1 MYIGEIKGTV
11 HAIRW
16 RANTNEQVSKHT
28 IIDDISVCLC
38 VCVCVCVCVLIP
50 YSGLFMW
57 GATFTDAFDL

>member
-28 IIDDISVCLC
+28 TINDISVCL
-38 VCVCVCVCVLIP
+38 CVCVLIP

-57 GATFTDAFDL
+57 GATFMDAFDLQWAG